1 MKKVLFVSQRKTNEC
16 GVAALKMISD
26 YYLSSSTSY
35 DEILWL
41 CNVMSKGIS
50 IYSLCNVASLLGLK
64 ALPIRVSFEVFLGG
78 FPQPV
83 IAYVNGSHFVV
94 LHLEKK
100 DYVCVLDPAKGE
112 EHYSYE
118 KFHEYWIKHITNN
131 IVITMELYKPIE
143 SLRNRPC
150 NYYRGRQA
158 IVLVYHNENSIVMDN
173 YYQLRKQLNQ
183 NRYEIFLLFNTKDNQ
198 PHDYSEKYRMI
209 FFEKD
214 INSIGY
220 IPISKAII
228 PGSTHFPLLTFYQHH
243 NQFAAYWFIEYDVL
257 FTGDWPILIDDC
269 YMNLPDYDFLSCH
282 IEKYNS
288 ETNKMW
294 PWWYIRN
301 RVGITYRQ
309 CVKGFNPISRYSNR
323 ALTCLDQYM
332 KQGYS
337 AHSEVMITTCLYHHG
352 MKIGDIGGQGE
363 FVPKGWE
370 NRYYLAGEGVNNGT
384 MRYRPVYTREE
395 IEKTGLK
402 NKLFH
407 PLKE

>member
-1 MKKVLFVSQRKTNEC
+1 
-16 GVAALKMISD
+16 
-26 YYLSSSTSY
+26 
-35 DEILWL
+35 
-41 CNVMSKGIS
+41 
-50 IYSLCNVASLLGLK
+50 
-64 ALPIRVSFEVFLGG
+64 
-78 FPQPV
+78 
-83 IAYVNGSHFVV
+83 
-94 LHLEKK
+94 
-100 DYVCVLDPAKGE
+100 
-112 EHYSYE
+112 
-118 KFHEYWIKHITNN
+118 
-131 IVITMELYKPIE
+131 
-143 SLRNRPC
+143 
-150 NYYRGRQA
+150 
-158 IVLVYHNENSIVMDN
+158 
-173 YYQLRKQLNQ
+173 
-183 NRYEIFLLFNTKDNQ
+183 
-198 PHDYSEKYRMI
+198 MI

-243 NQFAAYWFIEYDVL
+243 NQFAAYWFIDYDVL